1 MSAAPRTGTY
11 SRCRKCGHKEEGVCG
26 VMYGHKCAE
35 CGAVDAA
42 LIIVPRAVALPVDGE

>member
-1 MSAAPRTGTY
+1 VSATSRKTGTY
-11 SRCRKCGHKEEGVCG
+11 SRCRKCGHREEGVCG

-42 LIIVPRAVALPVDGE
+42 KIVVRKEAP